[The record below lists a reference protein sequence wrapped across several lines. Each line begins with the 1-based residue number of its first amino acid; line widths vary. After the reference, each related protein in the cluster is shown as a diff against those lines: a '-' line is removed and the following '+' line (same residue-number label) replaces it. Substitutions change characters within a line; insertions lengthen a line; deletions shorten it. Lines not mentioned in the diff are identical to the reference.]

1 MRDEPSRNVDPGE
14 VAPGSSP
21 TSAPA
26 AIVGAEAGAY
36 HHLPSRLTSFVGRE
50 RELAELE
57 RLSGMCRLL
66 TLTGPGGCG
75 KTRLA
80 LKLADRLA
88 PTYPDGVHVVSL
100 APIADPGLVTS
111 AVADV
116 LGVHEAIGEPLSKTL
131 ARVVGERRMLL
142 VLDNFEHLV
151 PAAPVIADL
160 LSACP
165 HLLTIVTS
173 RELLRL
179 QGEQVFPVPP
189 LTLPDRPGL
198 PSSGA
203 DVVSIVSES
212 EAGRLF
218 VDRARS
224 AQPDFRLDPST
235 ALAVR
240 EICVRL
246 DGLPLALELAAASVR
261 LLSPQAMVGRLARR
275 LPHFPDGARDL
286 PARQRTLRGAIT
298 WSYDLLEEH
307 ERVMFRRLA
316 IFVGGCTLEAAEA
329 VGGADDGAGRDH
341 LGVITSLLDKS
352 LLRRQDG
359 PDGEPRF
366 AMLETIREYG
376 LEQLQ
381 VAGEDISV
389 RRRHLGWL
397 AEFAER
403 CQTGVWGPEG
413 RLWLDRLA
421 AELDNFRA
429 ALAWS
434 VIDADRVS
442 ARAGLRTAGAL
453 HMLWFH
459 REYLSEGLHWLE
471 RTLAAD
477 QEQSDD
483 GHHGDDVPLPAFR
496 TGALGAD
503 PRVSALNS
511 STIVLGALWRPEQAG
526 ACAEEAVALARV
538 VQDRIGE
545 ANALL
550 GLAHDLPT
558 SESRRAIALLEQS
571 VSIARSQ
578 GDAATAWRS
587 LRNLGWVLTRSGDY
601 ERARLVLEE
610 SLAVARASGGLII
623 GVSWSLRDLGE
634 LALHQG
640 DLDRASQLMEESL
653 GLAAQMRSTQ
663 SRFAARMILGR
674 IALARGDARG
684 AAEYFI
690 ESLPLTYHAGRWL
703 GFARCLEG
711 LATAVATEASG
722 VSAASALGVV
732 QLLGAATVLRE
743 EMGRPAERIEQ
754 SFVERTVAA
763 LKASLGED
771 AFLRGWAE
779 GRALTSDQAYTLAFE
794 TASLAAADAPS
805 VDTPGRLRDAQVAG
819 LSPREQE
826 VAVLVAEGLSN
837 PQIAQRLGLS
847 DRTIDAHL
855 RNIMGKLDVTSRAQV
870 AAWSVRHGPTAPTP
884 DG

>member
-1 MRDEPSRNVDPGE
+1 MSHTASIR
-14 VAPGSSP
+14 
-21 TSAPA
+21 
-26 AIVGAEAGAY
+26 AEAKAR
-36 HHLPSRLTSFVGRE
+36 HNLTSRLTSFVGRE
-50 RELAELE
+50 HELAELE
-57 RLSGMCRLL
+57 RLSKMCRLL

-80 LKLADRLA
+80 VELASCLA
-88 PTYPDGVHVVSL
+88 PAYPGGVYVVSL
-100 APIADPGLVTS
+100 APLADPSLIVS
-111 AVADV
+111 AVAATVGARESAD
-116 LGVHEAIGEPLSKTL
+116 EPLSETL

-151 PAAPVIADL
+151 LAAPVIADL

-179 QGEQVFPVPP
+179 QGEQVFLVPP
-189 LTLPDRPGL
+189 LTLPDRTGL
-198 PSSGA
+198 PSNGA
-203 DVVSIVSES
+203 DIVSIVSES

-275 LPHFPDGARDL
+275 LPLFTDGARDL

-329 VGGADDGAGRDH
+329 AGGADDGAGRDH

-389 RRRHLGWL
+389 RRRHLGWF
-397 AEFAER
+397 AKFAER
-403 CQTGVWGPEG
+403 CQTGVLGPEG
-413 RLWLDRLA
+413 PLWLDRLA

-453 HMLWFH
+453 HQLWLY
-459 REYLSEGLHWLE
+459 RAYLSEGQHWLE

-477 QEQSDD
+477 QEQGDD
-483 GHHGDDVPLPAFR
+483 GRDDDDVPLPAIR

-503 PRVSALNS
+503 PRVIALNALS
-511 STIVLGALWRPEQAG
+511 ILLGTLSRQEQ
-526 ACAEEAVALARV
+526 CSIRSEEALALARV

-545 ANALL
+545 VHALI
-550 GLAHDLPT
+550 GLANYLPT
-558 SESRRAIALLEQS
+558 SESGRSIALLEQS

-578 GDAATAWRS
+578 GETVAAWRS
-587 LRNLGWVLTRSGDY
+587 LRNLGYMLARSGDD

-610 SLAVARASGGLII
+610 SLAIARATGGFVW
-623 GVSWSLRDLGE
+623 GVAQSVRDLGT
-634 LALHQG
+634 LALNQG
-640 DLDRASQLMEESL
+640 NLDRASQLLEESL
-653 GLAAQMRSTQ
+653 GLVAQMRSTQ
-663 SRFAARMILGR
+663 GRHSVLMTLGT
-674 IALARGDARG
+674 IALARGDAHG
-684 AAEYFI
+684 AAEYLI
-690 ESLPLTYHAGRWL
+690 ESLTLAYHDGQRL

-722 VSAASALGVV
+722 ASAASALGVV
-732 QLLGAATVLRE
+732 HLLGAATALRE
-743 EMGRPAERIEQ
+743 EMGRPAVRIEQ

-779 GRALTSDQAYTLAFE
+779 GRAMTLAQAYTLAIE
-794 TASLAAADAPS
+794 TAPVPAADARKA
-805 VDTPGRLRDAQVAG
+805 DAADREAGRGASCLTH
-819 LSPREQE
+819 RERE
-826 VAVLVAEGLSN
+826 IAVLVAHGLTN
-837 PQIAQRLGLS
+837 RQMAKELVLS
-847 DRTIDAHL
+847 ERTVDSHI
-855 RNIMGKLDVTSRAQV
+855 RNIMSKLEVGSRAQI
-870 AAWSVRHGPTAPTP
+870 AAWAVEHGLTRRR
-884 DG
+884 